1 MLADMLLTLYVYAV
15 DYTSGIDILCYTGT
29 DGPYTGA
36 NQRGTGRG

>member
-1 MLADMLLTLYVYAV
+1 V

-29 DGPYTGA
+29 DTDGPYTGA